1 MKYMGHKGKL
11 LNFLGDILIEESKN
25 SRSIADPFCG
35 SGAVSWFLAE
45 NTQKSIISG
54 DLQEF
59 AICRAAAVTQ
69 RTAPVDAI
77 KIYKPWLKRANR
89 LLSKITEKFPNA
101 ENSVEPDPNKTD
113 NIIRLVLRSRVFCE
127 TVLPEILKGLKRQFP
142 MTKAYGGHYF
152 SPLQAL
158 LLDSLRSTLPTD
170 EQERSVA
177 LAALI
182 ETASRCAA
190 SPGHTAQ
197 PFQPTTTSAK
207 YILEAWQRPVDRL
220 LIEATTS
227 ISLKHASLVGRAITG
242 DFMTTI
248 NSLEEGDLVFA
259 DPPYSDVHY
268 SRFYHVLETL
278 VRGVE
283 IEVTGRGRYPD
294 ITERPSSRFSLKA
307 QSKFAASD
315 LIDTCF
321 NNKLGLVLTFPS
333 GSASNGLSAQ
343 DFIQMGKSRYS
354 SIEQYEVSSDFSTL
368 GGNSRSRSA
377 RLMCQESIVCF
388 RL

>member
-11 LNFLGDILIEESKN
+11 LSFLGDILIEESKN
-25 SRSIADPFCG
+25 SGSIADPFCG

-45 NTQKSIISG
+45 NTKKPIVSG

-59 AICRAAAVTQ
+59 AICRAAAVTH
-69 RTAPVDAI
+69 RIVPIDPI
-77 KIYKPWLKRANR
+77 EIYKPWIKRANK

-101 ENSVEPDPNKTD
+101 EQSVEPDPNKTD
-113 NIIRLVLRSRVFCE
+113 SIIRLVLRSRVFCE
-127 TVLPEILKGLKRQFP
+127 TVLPNILKGLKRQFP

-158 LLDSLRSTLPTD
+158 MLDSLRSTLPS
-170 EQERSVA
+170 EENERSVA

-197 PFQPTTTSAK
+197 PFQPTVTSAK
-207 YILEAWQRPVDRL
+207 YILDAWQRPVERL
-220 LIEATTS
+220 LIES
-227 ISLKHASLVGRAITG
+227 ITNISSKHASSVGRAEVG
-242 DFMTTI
+242 DFLTTI
-248 NSLEEGDLVFA
+248 NSLQAGDLVFA

-278 VRGVE
+278 AKGSE
-283 IEVTGRGRYPD
+283 TEVSGRGRYPD
-294 ITERPSSRFSLKA
+294 IIERPSSRFSLKA
-307 QSKFAASD
+307 QSKFAALD
-315 LIDTCF
+315 LVQGCF
-321 NNKLGLVLTFPS
+321 KRKLGLVLTFPS
-333 GSASNGLSAQ
+333 GGASNGLSAQ
-343 DFIQMGKSRYS
+343 DFITMGKSLYS
-354 SIEQYEVSSDFSTL
+354 SIEQYEVNSDFSTL
-368 GGNSRSRSA
+368 GGNAKSRSA

>member
-11 LNFLGDILIEESKN
+11 LSFLGDILVEESKN
-25 SRSIADPFCG
+25 SNAIADPFCG

-45 NTQKSIISG
+45 NTNKSIVSG

-59 AICRAAAVTQ
+59 ATLRAAAVTH
-69 RTAPVDAI
+69 RVAPIDAMAL
-77 KIYKPWLKRANR
+77 YRPWIKRANR
-89 LLSKITEKFPNA
+89 LLSKVTEKFPNA
-101 ENSVEPDPNKTD
+101 ESSVEPDPNKTD
-113 NIIRLVLRSRVFCE
+113 SIIRLVGRSRIFCE
-127 TVLPEILKGLKRQFP
+127 TVLPEILKALKRQFP

-158 LLDSLRSTLPTD
+158 LLDTLRSTLPTD
-170 EQERSVA
+170 ETERSVA

-197 PFQPTTTSAK
+197 PFQPTITSAK
-207 YILEAWQRPVDRL
+207 YILEAWQRPVEKL
-220 LIEATTS
+220 LFESICS
-227 ISLKHASLVGRAITG
+227 ISAKHAGAIGRSATG
-242 DFMTTI
+242 DFITTI
-248 NSLEEGDLVFA
+248 NTLEEGDLVFA

-278 VRGVE
+278 AKGRE

-294 ITERPSSRFSLKA
+294 ISDRPSSRFSLKA
-307 QSKFAASD
+307 QARSAAVD
-315 LIDTCF
+315 LVESCF
-321 NNKLGLVLTFPS
+321 NKRLGLVLTFPS
-333 GSASNGLSAQ
+333 GAASNGLSAQ
-343 DFIQMGKSRYS
+343 DFILMGKGLYS

-368 GGNSRSRSA
+368 GGNAKSRSA